1 MPFRGVRYAPARV
14 GELANVTSPPYDVIG
29 PGTLEQLRAASPYNI
44 VRLILPEPER
54 DPAGGSS
61 GIPRGDARAVGQLAA
76 ARLRDWLDD
85 GVLAVDPAPAL
96 YVYEQRG
103 PGQLQ
108 RGLIGLVQLGTDAI
122 HPHEDVMPGPVAG
135 RRELMAAVRGNLEP
149 ILLVYN
155 GAAGAGGHGGTAG
168 TGHAAFRAGADVS
181 GASGADATPGALDT
195 PGASVSTTSR
205 LVDFTAQQRTPLA
218 CTVTDDGVTHRLWA
232 LNDPAEHAAIAA
244 DLAERTALIADGH
257 HRYAAYG
264 ELRTSMRGAGR
275 DEGPWD
281 YGLAFLVDADEY
293 PLRLG
298 PIHRV
303 IPHLNPTEAAR
314 LAARAFTVTE
324 LAGTGP
330 GLGTADAVD
339 THGRPRVPGTGS
351 PAGGGDQCV
360 DRQQLADALR
370 RLAEAGRD
378 GTAFLLAGRDGYRLL
393 SRPDLDELAD
403 AMPSGA
409 SPRWRALDASVM
421 QELLLAR
428 LWSIKDND
436 RDVLISHDAEE
447 AVRLA
452 IETGGTAVLCNP
464 MRLAAV
470 TDLAAHGERVPR
482 KSTSFGPKPRTGLVL
497 RTFDD

>member
-54 DPAGGSS
+54 GPAGPS
-61 GIPRGDARAVGQLAA
+61 GIQSGGPSGAPHGDARAAGQLAA
-76 ARLRDWLDD
+76 TRLRDWLDD
-85 GVLAVDPAPAL
+85 GVLAVDPSPAL
-96 YVYEQRG
+96 YVYEQAG
-103 PGQLQ
+103 PGQRQ
-108 RGLIGLVQLGTDAI
+108 RGLIGLVRLGTDAI

-155 GAAGAGGHGGTAG
+155 GGVGAGGHGGTAG
-168 TGHAAFRAGADVS
+168 AGHPAFGAGTGDV
-181 GASGADATPGALDT
+181 

-205 LVDFTAQQRTPLA
+205 LVDFTAEQRAPLA
-218 CTVTDDGVTHRLWA
+218 CTVTDDGLTHRLWA

-264 ELRTSMRGAGR
+264 ELRASMRGAGH

-303 IPHLNPTEAAR
+303 IPHLNPTVAAR
-314 LAARAFTVTE
+314 LAAQAFTVTE
-324 LAGTGP
+324 LPGP
-330 GLGTADAVD
+330 GLGLGAAETVS
-339 THGRPRVPGTGS
+339 VPGDRQDAGRD
-351 PAGGGDQCV
+351 PAAGGTPYV
-360 DRQQLADALR
+360 DRQRLADALG
-370 RLAEAGRD
+370 RLAEAGRA
-378 GTAFLLAGRDGYRLL
+378 GTAFVLAGRDGYRLL
-393 SRPDLDELAD
+393 SRPDPDELAD

-409 SPRWRALDASVM
+409 SSRWRALDASVM

-470 TDLAAHGERVPR
+470 ADLAAHGERVPR

-497 RTFDD
+497 RTFDA

>member
-29 PGTLEQLRAASPYNI
+29 PGTLERLRAASPYNI

-54 DPAGGSS
+54 GPAGAA
-61 GIPRGDARAVGQLAA
+61 RADARAVGQLAA
-76 ARLRDWLDD
+76 ARLRDWLAD
-85 GVLAVDPAPAL
+85 GVLAVDPSPAL

-103 PGQLQ
+103 LGYLQ
-108 RGLIGLVQLGTDAI
+108 RGLIGLVQVGTTAI

-155 GAAGAGGHGGTAG
+155 GGAGAGGHGGTAG
-168 TGHAAFRAGADVS
+168 GGS
-181 GASGADATPGALDT
+181 GSGSGVAP
-195 PGASVSTTSR
+195 VSTTSR
-205 LVDFTAQQRTPLA
+205 LVDFTAEQRAPLA

-232 LNDPAEHAAIAA
+232 LTDPAEHAAIAA
-244 DLAERTALIADGH
+244 DLAARTALIADGH

-264 ELRTSMRGAGR
+264 ELRASMRGDGH

-303 IPHLNPTEAAR
+303 IPHLNPAEAAR
-314 LAARAFTVTE
+314 LAAQAFTVTE
-324 LAGTGP
+324 
-330 GLGTADAVD
+330 
-339 THGRPRVPGTGS
+339 VPGELSGELS
-351 PAGGGDQCV
+351 GELP
-360 DRQQLADALR
+360 DALR
-370 RLAEAGRD
+370 RLAEAGAE
-378 GTAFLLAGRDGYRLL
+378 GTAFLLAGRGGYRLL
-393 SRPDLDELAD
+393 SRPDTGELAD

-409 SPRWRALDASVM
+409 SSRWWALDASVM

-452 IETGGTAVLCNP
+452 VETGGTAVLCNP

-497 RTFDD
+497 RTFDA

>member
-29 PGTLEQLRAASPYNI
+29 PGTLEHLRAASPYNI

-54 DPAGGSS
+54 GPAGGPP
-61 GIPRGDARAVGQLAA
+61 GAPRADARAVGQLAA
-76 ARLRDWLDD
+76 ARLRGWLDD
-85 GVLAVDPAPAL
+85 GVLVVDPSPAL

-103 PGQLQ
+103 PGYVQ
-108 RGLIGLVQLGTDAI
+108 RGLIGLVQVGTAAI

-155 GAAGAGGHGGTAG
+155 GVAGAGGHGGTAG
-168 TGHAAFRAGADVS
+168 AGA
-181 GASGADATPGALDT
+181 GP
-195 PGASVSTTSR
+195 ASVSTTSR

-218 CTVTDDGVTHRLWA
+218 YTVTDDGVTHRLWA
-232 LNDPAEHAAIAA
+232 LTDPAEHAAIAA
-244 DLAERTALIADGH
+244 DLAARTALIADGH

-264 ELRTSMRGAGR
+264 ELRASMRGA
-275 DEGPWD
+275 DHSEGPWD

-303 IPHLNPTEAAR
+303 IPHLNPAEAAR
-314 LAARAFTVTE
+314 LAAQAFTVTE
-324 LAGTGP
+324 LPAELP
-330 GLGTADAVD
+330 DAL
-339 THGRPRVPGTGS
+339 R
-351 PAGGGDQCV
+351 
-360 DRQQLADALR
+360 QLADAG
-370 RLAEAGRD
+370 EQ

-393 SRPDLDELAD
+393 SRPDTGELAD

-409 SPRWRALDASVM
+409 SSRWRALDASVM

-428 LWSIKDND
+428 LWSIKDNE

-452 IETGGTAVLCNP
+452 VETGGTAVLCNP

-497 RTFDD
+497 RTFDA

>member
-29 PGTLEQLRAASPYNI
+29 PGTLEHLRAASPYNI
-44 VRLILPEPER
+44 VGLILPELER
-54 DPAGGSS
+54 GPAERRPPSS
-61 GIPRGDARAVGQLAA
+61 PAADARAAGQLAA

-85 GVLAVDPAPAL
+85 GVLAADPSPAL

-103 PGQLQ
+103 PEYVQ
-108 RGLIGLVQLGTDAI
+108 RGLIGLVRVGTTAI

-155 GAAGAGGHGGTAG
+155 GGDGAGGHGGTAG
-168 TGHAAFRAGADVS
+168 PGPGTGTGTGTGD
-181 GASGADATPGALDT
+181 
-195 PGASVSTTSR
+195 ASVSKTSR
-205 LVDFTAQQRTPLA
+205 LVDFTAEQRAPLA

-232 LNDPAEHAAIAA
+232 LTDPAEHAAIAA
-244 DLAERTALIADGH
+244 DLAARTALIADGH

-264 ELRTSMRGAGR
+264 ELRASMRGAGHS
-275 DEGPWD
+275 DGPWD

-303 IPHLNPTEAAR
+303 LPHLNPAEAAR
-314 LAARAFTVTE
+314 LAAQAFTVTE
-324 LAGTGP
+324 LP
-330 GLGTADAVD
+330 GG
-339 THGRPRVPGTGS
+339 
-351 PAGGGDQCV
+351 
-360 DRQQLADALR
+360 LADALG
-370 RLAEAGRD
+370 RLADAGRA
-378 GTAFLLAGRDGYRLL
+378 GAAFLLAGRDGFRLL
-393 SRPDLDELAD
+393 TRPDTDELAA

-409 SPRWRALDASVM
+409 SSRWRALDASVM
-421 QELLLAR
+421 QELLFAR
-428 LWSIKDND
+428 LWSIKDNEH
-436 RDVLISHDAEE
+436 DVLISHDAEE

-452 IETGGTAVLCNP
+452 VDTGGTAVLSNP
-464 MRLAAV
+464 MALAAV
-470 TDLAAHGERVPR
+470 TDLAAQGERVPR

-497 RTFDD
+497 RTFDA